1 VNALPF
7 MLKTPREGAG
17 WLMSNLLSTRLE
29 YASHECMLHGTV
41 IGGSADERPK
51 RGLSALFRQRKKKAT

>member
-51 RGLSALFRQRKKKAT
+51 LC